1 MQWPLTMLTF
11 AAALVNQPHTTW
23 EWFVAVFYIVW
34 IDIVLAGD
42 NAVVIALAVRN
53 LPAKQRKMG
62 ILLGAG
68 AAVTL
73 RAVLTAVTTQLLTIP
88 YLKLIG
94 GVLILWIA
102 FKLLRQN
109 EGEHDSG
116 KQGAQG
122 LWQAVWMILVAD
134 ITMSLDN
141 VMAVGGAARG
151 SFALIIFGLALSIP
165 LVVFGS
171 NLISKLMA
179 RYQIIV
185 FIGAAI
191 LGKVG
196 GEMILTDTIV
206 AAKLVP
212 WWADVVGVTA
222 AAPAVVA
229 DPDLAKDVATI
240 SPAVRAYNW
249 LRYGVEAVFV
259 LTIFFYGWS
268 RRRRTQPVPATE

>member
-1 MQWPLTMLTF
+1 MLTL
-11 AAALVNQPHTTW
+11 AAALVNQPQTAW
-23 EWFVAVFYIVW
+23 EWFVAIFYIVW

-53 LPAKQRKMG
+53 LPPKQKKMG
-62 ILLGAG
+62 IILGAG
-68 AAVTL
+68 AAVGL
-73 RAVLTAVTTQLLTIP
+73 RAALTAVTAQLLTIP

-102 FKLLRQN
+102 FKLLRQ
-109 EGEHDSG
+109 GEEHGDSD
-116 KQGAQG
+116 KKGASG
-122 LWQAVWMILVAD
+122 LWQAVWMIIVAD

-151 SFALIIFGLALSIP
+151 SLALIVFGLALSIP

-206 AAKLVP
+206 AAYLLP
-212 WWADVVGVTA
+212 WWQRTTGAADGVA
-222 AAPAVVA
+222 
-229 DPDLAKDVATI
+229 
-240 SPAVRAYNW
+240 AYNW
-249 LRYGVEAVFV
+249 LRYGVELVFV

-268 RRRRTQPVPATE
+268 RRRRMKRATPPPP

>member
-1 MQWPLTMLTF
+1 MTL
-11 AAALVNQPHTTW
+11 AAALVSQPNTTW
-23 EWFVAVFYIVW
+23 EWFVAIFYIVW

-68 AAVTL
+68 AAVVL
-73 RAVLTAVTTQLLTIP
+73 RAALTAVTTKLLIIP

-102 FKLLRQN
+102 FKLLRQ
-109 EGEHDSG
+109 GEHQEDPD
-116 KQGAQG
+116 KEGAQD
-122 LWQAVWMILVAD
+122 LWSAIWMIIVAD

-151 SFALIIFGLALSIP
+151 NNALILFGLALSIP

-171 NLISKLMA
+171 NLISKAMA

-196 GEMILTDTIV
+196 GEMIMTDKVI
-206 AAKLVP
+206 AEYLVP
-212 WWADVVGVTA
+212 RWAQVVGVEPEPIKVDPRATL
-222 AAPAVVA
+222 PADKEA
-229 DPDLAKDVATI
+229 MET
-240 SPAVRAYNW
+240 SPALKAYSW
-249 LRYGVEAVFV
+249 LRYGVEAVLV
-259 LTIFFYGWS
+259 VGIFSYGWS
-268 RRRRTQPVPATE
+268 RRRRMKPATPPPP

>member
-1 MQWPLTMLTF
+1 MLTL
-11 AAALVNQPHTTW
+11 AATIVTQPQTTW
-23 EWFVAVFYIVW
+23 EWTIAIFYIVW

-53 LPAKQRKMG
+53 LPEKQRKLG
-62 ILLGAG
+62 IILGAG
-68 AAVTL
+68 AAVGL
-73 RAVLTAVTTQLLTIP
+73 RASLTVVTTQLLTIP

-94 GVLILWIA
+94 GIMILWIA
-102 FKLLRQN
+102 FKLLRQ
-109 EGEHDSG
+109 GEQGHGTD

-122 LWQAVWMILVAD
+122 VWQAVWMILIAD
-134 ITMSLDN
+134 LTMSLDN

-151 SFALIIFGLALSIP
+151 SYALIVFGLMLSIP

-179 RYQIIV
+179 RFQIIV

-196 GEMILTDTIV
+196 GEMIFTDSIV
-206 AAKLVP
+206 AGQMMP
-212 WWADVVGVTA
+212 WWQNLTG
-222 AAPAVVA
+222 AVDA
-229 DPDLAKDVATI
+229 EK
-240 SPAVRAYNW
+240 AYNW
-249 LRYGVEAVFV
+249 FRYGVEAVFV

-268 RRRRTQPVPATE
+268 RRRRQKEPADQSV

>member
-1 MQWPLTMLTF
+1 MQWRLFAMLNL
-11 AAALVNQPHTTW
+11 AAVVLSEPHTTW

-53 LPAKQRKMG
+53 LPPRQKKMG

-68 AAVTL
+68 AAVGL
-73 RAVLTAVTTQLLTIP
+73 RAVLTALTTKLLTIA

-94 GVLILWIA
+94 GLLILWIA
-102 FKLLRQN
+102 FKLLRQ
-109 EGEHDSG
+109 GEEQHHADGKGASG
-116 KQGAQG
+116 I
-122 LWQAVWMILVAD
+122 WQAVWMIIVAD

-151 SFALIIFGLALSIP
+151 NNALILFGLALSIP

-196 GEMILTDTIV
+196 GEMIMTDT
-206 AAKLVP
+206 
-212 WWADVVGVTA
+212 
-222 AAPAVVA
+222 VVA
-229 DPDLAKDVATI
+229 KNLIPVWAEITGAVDRAK
-240 SPAVRAYNW
+240 AYDY
-249 LRYGVEAVFV
+249 LRYLVEAILVV
-259 LTIFFYGWS
+259 MIFLYGWT
-268 RRRRTQPVPATE
+268 RRRRTAAPPAEAPPSPGA